1 MRWTWVSG
9 NIFLIKIWIFWRKK
23 SWGPFACKYGIHG
36 SDFTAEFNVNGLE
49 DSLLTTKTSEFTI
62 EDKKT
67 RIFPDIYYNP
77 VVEFGASILSATSR
91 LPSAGKKADSTPA
104 ALHQFCRLP
113 IFIFFQRT
121 YPMTENL
128 TFLIFVR
135 TCLKR
140 RVAIIV
146 TLLV

>member
-1 MRWTWVSG
+1 MGR
-9 NIFLIKIWIFWRKK
+9 
-23 SWGPFACKYGIHG
+23 
-36 SDFTAEFNVNGLE
+36 DFTAEFSVNGLE
-49 DSLLTTKTSEFTI
+49 YSLLTTKTSEFTI
-62 EDKKT
+62 EDKKS

-77 VVEFGASILSATSR
+77 VVEFGASILSATFR
-91 LPSAGKKADSTPA
+91 LPSAGKKADSTSPVLQA
-104 ALHQFCRLP
+104 AYFHLLP
-113 IFIFFQRT
+113 KT

-146 TLLV
+146 TLLVQPK